1 MRIQLKFDD
10 VEKYYEGE
18 FSDRE
23 PITIGREPDNKAAI
37 PLTVLSRHHAR
48 VLAESGAWYVEDLDS
63 ANGTFY
69 RGKQLAP
76 SVKTEIKDGDIVR
89 FGTVAMSIR
98 ILTPPAPPPPPPA
111 AGGPQVVEKIVEKV
125 VEKPVEKIVEKIIEK
140 PVEKIVEKRI
150 EVPVEKIVE
159 KVVEKPVEKIVE
171 KIVEKEV
178 VREVQVLRKFDFPKE
193 INGRP
198 VPVFEPGEPGQAFRP
213 GLKVP
218 EDLAMPAEKRT
229 IRI

>member
-1 MRIQLKFDD
+1 MRIMLKFDD
-10 VEKYYEGE
+10 VEKFFEGE

-23 PITIGREPDNKAAI
+23 PITIGRESDNKAAI

-48 VLAESGAWYVEDLDS
+48 VFAENGVWFVEDLDS

-76 SVKTEIKDGDIVR
+76 GVRTELNDGDIVR

-98 ILTPPAPPPPPPA
+98 FIQPPPAPVAAPA
-111 AGGPQVVEKIVEKV
+111 APQVVEKIVEKRV
-125 VEKPVEKIVEKIIEK
+125 
-140 PVEKIVEKRI
+140 

-159 KVVEKPVEKIVE
+159 KVVEKRVEVPVE

-178 VREVQVLRKFDFPKE
+178 LREVQVLRKFDLPKE

-198 VPVFEPGEPGQAFRP
+198 IPAFDPGVPGQPFRP
-213 GLKVP
+213 GLKMP
-218 EDLAMPAEKRT
+218 DDLRPPTTGRKL
-229 IRI
+229 RI

>member
-1 MRIQLKFDD
+1 MRIMLKFDD
-10 VEKYYEGE
+10 VEKFFEGE

-48 VLAESGAWYVEDLDS
+48 VFAENGVWFVEDLDS

-76 SVKTEIKDGDIVR
+76 GVRTELKDGDIVR

-98 ILTPPAPPPPPPA
+98 FIQPPPAPVAAPA
-111 AGGPQVVEKIVEKV
+111 APQVVEKIVEKRV
-125 VEKPVEKIVEKIIEK
+125 
-140 PVEKIVEKRI
+140 

-159 KVVEKPVEKIVE
+159 KVVEKRVEVPVE

-178 VREVQVLRKFDFPKE
+178 LREVQVLRKFDLPKE

-198 VPVFEPGEPGQAFRP
+198 IPAFDPGVPGQPFRP
-213 GLKVP
+213 GLKMP
-218 EDLAMPAEKRT
+218 DDLRPPTTGRKL
-229 IRI
+229 RI

>member
-1 MRIQLKFDD
+1 MRIMLKFDD
-10 VEKYYEGE
+10 IEKFFEGE

-48 VLAESGAWYVEDLDS
+48 VFAENGVWFVEDLDS

-76 SVKTEIKDGDIVR
+76 GVRTELKDGDIVR

-98 ILTPPAPPPPPPA
+98 FIQPPPAPVAAPA
-111 AGGPQVVEKIVEKV
+111 APQVVEKIVEKR
-125 VEKPVEKIVEKIIEK
+125 VEV
-140 PVEKIVEKRI
+140 
-150 EVPVEKIVE
+150 
-159 KVVEKPVEKIVE
+159 PVEKIVE
-171 KIVEKEV
+171 KIVEKRVEV
-178 VREVQVLRKFDFPKE
+178 PVEKIVEKEVLREVQVLRKFDLPKE

-198 VPVFEPGEPGQAFRP
+198 VHAFDSGVPGQPFRP
-213 GLKVP
+213 GLKMP
-218 EDLAMPAEKRT
+218 DDLMPPTTERKL
-229 IRI
+229 RI

>member
-1 MRIQLKFDD
+1 MRIMLKFDD
-10 VEKYYEGE
+10 VEKFFEGE

-23 PITIGREPDNKAAI
+23 PITIGRESDNKAAI

-48 VLAESGAWYVEDLDS
+48 VFAENGVWFVEDLDS

-76 SVKTEIKDGDIVR
+76 GVRTELKDGDIVR

-98 ILTPPAPPPPPPA
+98 FIQPPPAPVAAPA
-111 AGGPQVVEKIVEKV
+111 APQVVEKIVEKRV
-125 VEKPVEKIVEKIIEK
+125 
-140 PVEKIVEKRI
+140 

-159 KVVEKPVEKIVE
+159 KVVEKRVEVPVE

-178 VREVQVLRKFDFPKE
+178 LREVQVLRKFDLPKE

-198 VPVFEPGEPGQAFRP
+198 VPAFDPGVPGQPFRP
-213 GLKVP
+213 GLKMP
-218 EDLAMPAEKRT
+218 DDLMPPTTERKL
-229 IRI
+229 RI

>member
-1 MRIQLKFDD
+1 MRIMLKFDD
-10 VEKYYEGE
+10 IEKFFEGE

-48 VLAESGAWYVEDLDS
+48 VFAENGVWFVEDLDS

-76 SVKTEIKDGDIVR
+76 GVRTELKDGDIVR

-98 ILTPPAPPPPPPA
+98 FIQPPPAPVAAPA
-111 AGGPQVVEKIVEKV
+111 APQVVEKIVEKRV
-125 VEKPVEKIVEKIIEK
+125 
-140 PVEKIVEKRI
+140 

-159 KVVEKPVEKIVE
+159 KVVEKRVEVPVE

-178 VREVQVLRKFDFPKE
+178 LREVQVLRKFDLPKE

-198 VPVFEPGEPGQAFRP
+198 VPAFDSGVPGQPFRP
-213 GLKVP
+213 GLKMP
-218 EDLAMPAEKRT
+218 DDLMPPTTERKL
-229 IRI
+229 RI

>member
-1 MRIQLKFDD
+1 MRIMLKFDD
-10 VEKYYEGE
+10 VEKFFEGE

-23 PITIGREPDNKAAI
+23 PITIGRESDNKAAI

-48 VLAESGAWYVEDLDS
+48 VFAENGVWFVEDLDS

-76 SVKTEIKDGDIVR
+76 GVRTELNDGDIVR

-98 ILTPPAPPPPPPA
+98 FIQPPPAPVAAPA
-111 AGGPQVVEKIVEKV
+111 APQVVEKIVEKRV
-125 VEKPVEKIVEKIIEK
+125 
-140 PVEKIVEKRI
+140 

-159 KVVEKPVEKIVE
+159 KVVEKRVEVPVE

-178 VREVQVLRKFDFPKE
+178 LREVQVLRKFDLPKE

-198 VPVFEPGEPGQAFRP
+198 VPAFDPGVPGQPFRP
-213 GLKVP
+213 GLKMP
-218 EDLAMPAEKRT
+218 DDLMPATTERKL
-229 IRI
+229 RI

>member
-1 MRIQLKFDD
+1 MRIMLKFDD
-10 VEKYYEGE
+10 VEKFFEGE

-48 VLAESGAWYVEDLDS
+48 VFAENGVWFVEDLDS

-76 SVKTEIKDGDIVR
+76 GVRTELNDGDIVR

-98 ILTPPAPPPPPPA
+98 FIQPPPAPVAAPA
-111 AGGPQVVEKIVEKV
+111 APQVVEKIVEKRV
-125 VEKPVEKIVEKIIEK
+125 
-140 PVEKIVEKRI
+140 

-159 KVVEKPVEKIVE
+159 KVVEKRVEVPVEKIVE
-171 KIVEKEV
+171 KEDL
-178 VREVQVLRKFDFPKE
+178 REVQVLRKFDLPKE

-198 VPVFEPGEPGQAFRP
+198 IPAFDPGVPGQPFRP
-213 GLKVP
+213 GLKMP
-218 EDLAMPAEKRT
+218 DDLMPPTTERKL
-229 IRI
+229 RI

>member
-1 MRIQLKFDD
+1 MRIMLKFDD
-10 VEKYYEGE
+10 VEKFFEGE

-23 PITIGREPDNKAAI
+23 PITIGRESDNKAAI

-48 VLAESGAWYVEDLDS
+48 VFAENGVWFVEDLDS

-76 SVKTEIKDGDIVR
+76 GVRTELNDGDIVR

-98 ILTPPAPPPPPPA
+98 FIQPPPAPVAAPA
-111 AGGPQVVEKIVEKV
+111 APQVVEKIVEKRV
-125 VEKPVEKIVEKIIEK
+125 
-140 PVEKIVEKRI
+140 

-159 KVVEKPVEKIVE
+159 KVVEK
-171 KIVEKEV
+171 EV
-178 VREVQVLRKFDFPKE
+178 LREVQVLRKFDLPKE

-198 VPVFEPGEPGQAFRP
+198 VPAFDPGVPGQPFRP
-213 GLKVP
+213 GLKMP
-218 EDLAMPAEKRT
+218 DDLRPPTTGRKL
-229 IRI
+229 RI

>member
-1 MRIQLKFDD
+1 MRIMLKCDD
-10 VEKYYEGE
+10 VEKFFEGE

-23 PITIGREPDNKAAI
+23 PITIGRESDNKAAI

-48 VLAESGAWYVEDLDS
+48 VFAENGVWFVEDLDS

-76 SVKTEIKDGDIVR
+76 GVRTELNDGDIVR

-98 ILTPPAPPPPPPA
+98 FIQPPPAPVAAPA
-111 AGGPQVVEKIVEKV
+111 APQVVEKIVEKRV
-125 VEKPVEKIVEKIIEK
+125 
-140 PVEKIVEKRI
+140 

-159 KVVEKPVEKIVE
+159 KVVEKRVEVPVE

-178 VREVQVLRKFDFPKE
+178 LREVQVLRKFDLPKE

-198 VPVFEPGEPGQAFRP
+198 VPAFDPGVPGQPFRP
-213 GLKVP
+213 GLKMP
-218 EDLAMPAEKRT
+218 DDLMPPTTERKL
-229 IRI
+229 RI

>member
-1 MRIQLKFDD
+1 MRIMLKFDD
-10 VEKYYEGE
+10 VEKFFEGE

-48 VLAESGAWYVEDLDS
+48 VFAENGVWFVEDLDS

-76 SVKTEIKDGDIVR
+76 GVRTELNDGDIVR

-98 ILTPPAPPPPPPA
+98 FIQPPPAPVAAPA
-111 AGGPQVVEKIVEKV
+111 APQVVEKIVEKRV
-125 VEKPVEKIVEKIIEK
+125 
-140 PVEKIVEKRI
+140 

-159 KVVEKPVEKIVE
+159 KVVEKRVEVPVEKIVE
-171 KIVEKEV
+171 KVVEKEV
-178 VREVQVLRKFDFPKE
+178 LREVQVLRKFDLPKE

-198 VPVFEPGEPGQAFRP
+198 VPAFDPGVPGQPFRP
-213 GLKVP
+213 GLKMP
-218 EDLAMPAEKRT
+218 DDLMPPTTARKL
-229 IRI
+229 RI

>member
-1 MRIQLKFDD
+1 MRIMLKFDD
-10 VEKYYEGE
+10 IEKFFEGE

-48 VLAESGAWYVEDLDS
+48 VFAENGVWFVEDLDS

-76 SVKTEIKDGDIVR
+76 GVRTELKDGDIVR

-98 ILTPPAPPPPPPA
+98 FIQPPPAPVAAPA
-111 AGGPQVVEKIVEKV
+111 APQVVEKIVEKR
-125 VEKPVEKIVEKIIEK
+125 VEV
-140 PVEKIVEKRI
+140 
-150 EVPVEKIVE
+150 
-159 KVVEKPVEKIVE
+159 PVEKIVE
-171 KIVEKEV
+171 KIVEKRVEV
-178 VREVQVLRKFDFPKE
+178 PVEKIVEKEVLREVQVLRKFDLPKE

-198 VPVFEPGEPGQAFRP
+198 VPAFDSGVPGQPFRP
-213 GLKVP
+213 GLKMP
-218 EDLAMPAEKRT
+218 DDLMPPTTERKL
-229 IRI
+229 RI

>member
-1 MRIQLKFDD
+1 MRIMLKFDD
-10 VEKYYEGE
+10 IEKFFEGE

-48 VLAESGAWYVEDLDS
+48 VFAENGVWFVEDLDS

-76 SVKTEIKDGDIVR
+76 GVRTELNDGDIVR

-98 ILTPPAPPPPPPA
+98 FIQPPPAPVAAPA
-111 AGGPQVVEKIVEKV
+111 APQVVEKIVEKRV
-125 VEKPVEKIVEKIIEK
+125 
-140 PVEKIVEKRI
+140 

-159 KVVEKPVEKIVE
+159 KVVEKRVEVPVEKIVE
-171 KIVEKEV
+171 KVVEKEV
-178 VREVQVLRKFDFPKE
+178 LREVQVLRKFDLPKE

-198 VPVFEPGEPGQAFRP
+198 VPAFDPGVPGQPFRP
-213 GLKVP
+213 GLKMP
-218 EDLAMPAEKRT
+218 DDLMPPTTERKL
-229 IRI
+229 RI

>member
-1 MRIQLKFDD
+1 MRIMLKFDD
-10 VEKYYEGE
+10 IEKFFEGE

-48 VLAESGAWYVEDLDS
+48 VFAENGVWFVEDLDS

-76 SVKTEIKDGDIVR
+76 GVRTELNDGDIVR

-98 ILTPPAPPPPPPA
+98 FIQPPPAPVAAPA
-111 AGGPQVVEKIVEKV
+111 APQVVEKIVEKRV
-125 VEKPVEKIVEKIIEK
+125 
-140 PVEKIVEKRI
+140 

-159 KVVEKPVEKIVE
+159 KVVEKRVEVPVEKIVE
-171 KIVEKEV
+171 KVVEKEV
-178 VREVQVLRKFDFPKE
+178 LREVQVLRKFDLPKE

-198 VPVFEPGEPGQAFRP
+198 VPAFDSGVPGQPFRP
-213 GLKVP
+213 GLKMP
-218 EDLAMPAEKRT
+218 DDLMPPTTERKL
-229 IRI
+229 RI

>member
-1 MRIQLKFDD
+1 MRIMLKFDD
-10 VEKYYEGE
+10 VEKFFEGE

-48 VLAESGAWYVEDLDS
+48 VFAENGVWFVEDLDS

-76 SVKTEIKDGDIVR
+76 GVRTELKDGDIVR

-98 ILTPPAPPPPPPA
+98 FIHPPPAPVAAPA
-111 AGGPQVVEKIVEKV
+111 APQVVEKIVEKRV
-125 VEKPVEKIVEKIIEK
+125 
-140 PVEKIVEKRI
+140 

-159 KVVEKPVEKIVE
+159 KVVEKRVEVPVE

-178 VREVQVLRKFDFPKE
+178 LREVQVLRKFDLPKE

-198 VPVFEPGEPGQAFRP
+198 IPAFDPGVPGQPFRP
-213 GLKVP
+213 GLKMP
-218 EDLAMPAEKRT
+218 DDLRPPTTGRKL
-229 IRI
+229 RI

>member
-1 MRIQLKFDD
+1 MRIMLKFDD
-10 VEKYYEGE
+10 IEKFFEGE

-48 VLAESGAWYVEDLDS
+48 VFAENGVWFVEDLDS

-76 SVKTEIKDGDIVR
+76 GVRTELKDGDIVR
-89 FGTVAMSIR
+89 FSTVAMSIR
-98 ILTPPAPPPPPPA
+98 FIQPPPAPVAAPA
-111 AGGPQVVEKIVEKV
+111 APQVVEKIVEKR
-125 VEKPVEKIVEKIIEK
+125 VEVPVEKIL
-140 PVEKIVEKRI
+140 EKIVEKRV

-159 KVVEKPVEKIVE
+159 KVVEKRVEVPVE

-178 VREVQVLRKFDFPKE
+178 LREVQVLRKFDLPKE

-198 VPVFEPGEPGQAFRP
+198 VPAFDSGVPGQPFRP
-213 GLKVP
+213 GLKMP
-218 EDLAMPAEKRT
+218 DDLMPPTTERKL
-229 IRI
+229 RI

>member
-1 MRIQLKFDD
+1 MRIMLKFDD
-10 VEKYYEGE
+10 IEKFFEGE

-48 VLAESGAWYVEDLDS
+48 VFAENGVWFVEDLDS

-76 SVKTEIKDGDIVR
+76 GVRTELKDGDIVR

-98 ILTPPAPPPPPPA
+98 FIHPPPAPVAAPA
-111 AGGPQVVEKIVEKV
+111 APQVVEKIVEKR
-125 VEKPVEKIVEKIIEK
+125 VEV
-140 PVEKIVEKRI
+140 
-150 EVPVEKIVE
+150 
-159 KVVEKPVEKIVE
+159 PVEKIVE
-171 KIVEKEV
+171 KIVEKRVEV
-178 VREVQVLRKFDFPKE
+178 PVEKIVEKEVLREVQVLRKFDLPKE

-198 VPVFEPGEPGQAFRP
+198 VPAFDSGVPGQPFRP
-213 GLKVP
+213 GLKMP
-218 EDLAMPAEKRT
+218 DDLMPPTTERKL
-229 IRI
+229 RI

>member
-1 MRIQLKFDD
+1 MRIMLKFDD
-10 VEKYYEGE
+10 VEKFFEGE

-23 PITIGREPDNKAAI
+23 PITIGRESDNKAAI

-48 VLAESGAWYVEDLDS
+48 VFAENGVWFVEDLDS

-76 SVKTEIKDGDIVR
+76 GVRTELNDGDIVR

-98 ILTPPAPPPPPPA
+98 FIQPPPAPVAAPA
-111 AGGPQVVEKIVEKV
+111 APQVVEKIVEKRV
-125 VEKPVEKIVEKIIEK
+125 
-140 PVEKIVEKRI
+140 

-159 KVVEKPVEKIVE
+159 KVVEKRVEVPVE

-178 VREVQVLRKFDFPKE
+178 LREVQVLRKFDLPKE

-198 VPVFEPGEPGQAFRP
+198 VPAFDPGVPGQPFRP
-213 GLKVP
+213 GLKMP
-218 EDLAMPAEKRT
+218 DDLMPPTTERKL
-229 IRI
+229 RI

>member
-1 MRIQLKFDD
+1 MRIMLKFDD
-10 VEKYYEGE
+10 VEKFFEGE

-23 PITIGREPDNKAAI
+23 PITIGRESDNKAAI

-48 VLAESGAWYVEDLDS
+48 VFAENGVWFVEDLDS

-76 SVKTEIKDGDIVR
+76 GVRTELNDGDIVR

-98 ILTPPAPPPPPPA
+98 FIQPPPAPVAAPA
-111 AGGPQVVEKIVEKV
+111 APQVVEKIVEKRV
-125 VEKPVEKIVEKIIEK
+125 
-140 PVEKIVEKRI
+140 

-159 KVVEKPVEKIVE
+159 KVVEKRVEVPVEKIVE
-171 KIVEKEV
+171 KVVEMEV
-178 VREVQVLRKFDFPKE
+178 LREVQVLRKFDLPKE

-198 VPVFEPGEPGQAFRP
+198 VPAFDSGVPGQPFRP
-213 GLKVP
+213 GLKMP
-218 EDLAMPAEKRT
+218 DDLMPPTTERKL
-229 IRI
+229 RI

>member
-1 MRIQLKFDD
+1 MRIMLKFDD
-10 VEKYYEGE
+10 VEKFFEGE

-48 VLAESGAWYVEDLDS
+48 VFAENGVWFVEDLDS

-76 SVKTEIKDGDIVR
+76 GVRTELKDGDIVR

-98 ILTPPAPPPPPPA
+98 FIQPPPAPVAAPA
-111 AGGPQVVEKIVEKV
+111 APQVVEKIVEKRV
-125 VEKPVEKIVEKIIEK
+125 
-140 PVEKIVEKRI
+140 

-159 KVVEKPVEKIVE
+159 K
-171 KIVEKEV
+171 EV
-178 VREVQVLRKFDFPKE
+178 LREVQVLRKFDLPKE

-198 VPVFEPGEPGQAFRP
+198 VPAFDSGVPGQPFRP
-213 GLKVP
+213 GLKMP
-218 EDLAMPAEKRT
+218 DDLRPPTTGRKL
-229 IRI
+229 RI